1 MVTLPYTTPTLQHCV
16 TDGYLLGILESYPS
30 TEDWIMNNFTNIMIN
45 SETFFEDFYRISMCF
60 ETPFLYGLSVIENI
74 YRTILIQKTNDIQC

>member
-60 ETPFLYGLSVIENI
+60 DAPFL
-74 YRTILIQKTNDIQC
+74 